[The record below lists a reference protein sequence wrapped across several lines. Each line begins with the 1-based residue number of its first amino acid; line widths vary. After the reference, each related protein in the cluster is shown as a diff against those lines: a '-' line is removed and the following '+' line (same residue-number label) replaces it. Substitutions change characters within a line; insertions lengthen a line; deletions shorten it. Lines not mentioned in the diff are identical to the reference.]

1 MNVNFGAGERCCGLW
16 LRFVRI
22 NGGDEMRKR
31 STAEQWRR
39 LLAEKEE
46 SGQTIAAFCAER
58 DLGVHQYSYWRKR
71 LCEDAE
77 EGFAE
82 LKLNTEEDSG
92 VVLDLRTLTVRLR
105 RGFDAKVLQDL
116 VRAVQC

>member
-1 MNVNFGAGERCCGLW
+1 
-16 LRFVRI
+16 
-22 NGGDEMRKR
+22 MRKR

-39 LLAEKEE
+39 LLAEKEA

-58 DLGVHQYSYWRKR
+58 NLGVHQYSYWRKR
-71 LCEDAE
+71 LREDAE

-82 LKLNTEEDSG
+82 LSLNVEEDAG

-105 RGFDAKVLQDL
+105 RGFDAEVLCDL
-116 VRAVQC
+116 VRALRC